1 MEYKNYKL
9 DDFQIEAI
17 THIDNN
23 HSVVVSA
30 ATGTGKTLI
39 ADYAIDKFFKQGK
52 HVVYTAPIKALSN
65 QKYREF
71 KQSFGEENVGI
82 ITGDVVINA
91 NAKILIMTTEIYR
104 NMLLTKDAIVENV
117 SYVIFDEIHFLSDLE
132 RGTVW
137 EESIIFSPAH
147 VRFICLSATIP
158 NAEQFASWVYSI
170 KSKEDPAHNVKVV
183 KYEKRAVPLKHLVFD
198 SMLGLTDAKQL
209 HHSLKLDRFPDYHV
223 ATRRKFKKEWIKPA
237 HHFSIVSELKS
248 KSLLPAI
255 YFVFSRAMSEDMADE
270 LSSRFNFTTKEE
282 KEAIIR
288 HIQQNVPEE
297 LYSLDSVKL
306 LKRVLPNGI
315 AVHHAGLL
323 PALKDVVE
331 HLFSLG
337 MIKVLYATE
346 TFAVGI
352 NMPSKAVVFNSFD
365 KFDGR
370 NFRFL
375 NSKEYFQIAGRA
387 GRRGMDLIGYSI
399 VMIDRRKTDI
409 KRLMST
415 TSADKD
421 PIQSQ
426 FKLSW
431 NTVLNLIHNH
441 TPQEIKIILESNF
454 DHYQKLQLRKKT
466 TTLASYNFKTKQL
479 SKWGYIKDGK
489 LTPKGLFARH
499 IYSNEIIV
507 SEIFATGLWKS
518 LAPIQL
524 SAILA
529 VLAYEPRRADMFLA
543 RADKKET
550 GKIIHV
556 LSNNKLVLE
565 KMNREALDG
574 LYPLV
579 NAWSNNTPFLELM
592 EMVNWQEGDII
603 MFFRQ
608 VVDSIRQIIK
618 AASSPEVV
626 NPEYRELVTK
636 LHEAKDRIYRDLVEA
651 KM

>member
-1 MEYKNYKL
+1 MEYKNYIL

-17 THIDNN
+17 KEIENN
-23 HSVVVSA
+23 NSVVVSA

-39 ADYAIDKFFKQGK
+39 ADYAIGKFFKQGK

-71 KQSFGEENVGI
+71 KESFGEENVGI
-82 ITGDVVINA
+82 ITGDVVINS

-104 NMLLTKDAIVENV
+104 NMLLTKDPLVENV

-158 NAEQFASWVYSI
+158 NSEQFAAWIRAI
-170 KSKEDPAHNVKVV
+170 KQKEDEKHGIKVIR
-183 KYEKRAVPLKHLVFD
+183 YDKRAVPLKHLVYD
-198 SMLGLTDAKQL
+198 SVIGLAESTQL
-209 HHSLKLDRFPDYHV
+209 QHSMKMDQFLDYHV
-223 ATRRKFKKEWIKPA
+223 ATRQKFRKEWVKPA
-237 HHFSIVSELKS
+237 HHMSIISELKS

-255 YFVFSRAMSEDMADE
+255 YFVFSRALCEEKADD
-270 LSSRFNFTTKEE
+270 LASKFNFTTKGE
-282 KEAIIR
+282 KELILKHFR
-288 HIQQNVPEE
+288 ENVPEE
-297 LYSLDSVKL
+297 LLQLDSVKL
-306 LKRVLPNGI
+306 LKRVLPNGVGI
-315 AVHHAGLL
+315 HHAGLL

-331 HLFSLG
+331 HLFGLG
-337 MIKVLYATE
+337 IIKVLYATE

-352 NMPSKAVVFNSFD
+352 NMPSKAVIFNSFD

-387 GRRGMDLIGYSI
+387 GRRGKDVIGYSI
-399 VMIDRRKTDI
+399 VMIDRRKLDVKKLI
-409 KRLMST
+409 ST
-415 TSADKD
+415 TSIDKE
-421 PIQSQ
+421 PIRSQ

-441 TPQEIKIILESNF
+441 TPEEIKIILESNF
-454 DHYQKLQLRKKT
+454 DHFQKMQLKKKT
-466 TTLASYNFKTKQL
+466 TTVASYNFKVRQL
-479 SKWGYIKDGK
+479 AKWGYIKDMK

-499 IYSNEIIV
+499 IYSNEIVI
-507 SEIFATGLWKS
+507 SELFATGLWKS
-518 LAPIQL
+518 LDPIQI
-524 SAILA
+524 STILA

-543 RADKKET
+543 KPDRKET
-550 GKIIHV
+550 SKILNAI
-556 LSNNKLVLE
+556 SSNKLVAE
-565 KMNREALDG
+565 KINFDALNG

-579 NAWSNNTPFLELM
+579 NSWSNNTPFIGLM
-592 EMVNWQEGDII
+592 KMVNWQEGDII

-608 VVDSIRQIIK
+608 VVDSIRQITK

-636 LHEAKDRIYRDLVEA
+636 LYEAKDRIYRDLVEA
-651 KM
+651 KL